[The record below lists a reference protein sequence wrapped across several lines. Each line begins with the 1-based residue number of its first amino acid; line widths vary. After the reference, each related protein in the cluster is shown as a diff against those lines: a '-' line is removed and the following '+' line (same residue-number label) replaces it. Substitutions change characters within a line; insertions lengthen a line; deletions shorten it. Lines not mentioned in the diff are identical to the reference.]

1 MRHLRIAYRVHLLTL
16 VALLCLISCIAY
28 QVIGRSRQLEADR
41 VDMLGVVV
49 DTAMA
54 TLSRF
59 EAQARS
65 GALTTEAA
73 QKAAIEAIRAF
84 RYRGN
89 EYLWIND
96 MAPQMVMHPFRADLE
111 GKSLA
116 TVKDSAGNA
125 IFVAFA
131 QIVRDKGRGTLS
143 YLWPRPGQGTD
154 LVSVEKLSLVAGFK
168 PWGWVIGTG
177 VYVDDLRA
185 AQRTLME
192 EGLLFA
198 LAAAAAM
205 GVLAWIIGRGIIRPL
220 MVIKTATERMSAG
233 DLDTRVGGA
242 DRRDEFGTLAR
253 ALDEFRSRG
262 MQARRLELAARDQE
276 AARARSQAAMERHTQ
291 DFGNSI
297 SGVMASL
304 SGAATTMRTAT
315 AGIVDATSRAR
326 NGANT
331 TNEGSVR
338 AAEDVASIATAT
350 EELTASSSE
359 ISRQVTLAACAAQN
373 AVICAQTTDA
383 TVAGLSEAVAKV
395 GEVVRLIAGI
405 AGQTNLLALNATIEA
420 ARAGEAGKGFAVV
433 ASEVKLLASQT
444 ASATDRI
451 NAQVSAI
458 QAATGGAVAAIREV
472 NLAINQVSE
481 VATAVAAAV
490 EQQGAAT
497 REIARSVQGVAVVIQ
512 STTSEMTNVSN
523 AAEIAGKAS
532 DDVQGVADQVSDVC
546 GQLQQEV
553 DQFLGSM
560 RRDAH
565 SRRLYERI
573 AGQSRTT
580 TLKIRNHTGITAEI
594 RDVSLGG
601 AALVCPLMLQ
611 PGSELEITFSP
622 GGAPAHARVIRNEAE
637 LLAVAFR
644 QDPITLSSVESFIA
658 ALTTTPL
665 LEEVLKQRRTG

>member
-1 MRHLRIAYRVHLLTL
+1 VRHLRIAYRVHLLTL
-16 VALLCLISCIAY
+16 VALLSLLSCIAY
-28 QVIGRSRQLEADR
+28 QVLGRSRQLEADR

-84 RYRGN
+84 RYRGD

-111 GKSLA
+111 GKNLA

-125 IFVAFA
+125 IFIAFA

-154 LVSVEKLSLVAGFK
+154 LASVEKISLVAGFK
-168 PWGWVIGTG
+168 PWGWVVGTG

-185 AQRTLME
+185 AQRSLLE

-198 LAAAAAM
+198 LAASAAM

-220 MVIKTATERMSAG
+220 LVIKTATERMSAG
-233 DLDTRVGGA
+233 DLDTPVEGA
-242 DRRDEFGTLAR
+242 DRKDEFGTLAR

-262 MQARRLELAARDQE
+262 MEARRLEQTARDQE
-276 AARARSQAAMERHTQ
+276 AARGRSQAAMERHTQ

-315 AGIVDATSRAR
+315 AGIVDATNQTR
-326 NGANT
+326 NGAHT
-331 TNEGSVR
+331 TNEGSIR

-350 EELTASSSE
+350 EQLTASSSE

-444 ASATDRI
+444 ASATDQI

-472 NLAINQVSE
+472 SLAINQVSE

-497 REIARSVQGVAVVIQ
+497 REIARSVQGVAVVIH

-532 DDVQGVADQVSDVC
+532 DDVQGVADEVSDVC

-573 AGQSRTT
+573 NGQSRNT
-580 TLKIRNHTGITAEI
+580 TLKIRNRPGTTAEL
-594 RDVSLGG
+594 RDISLGG

-611 PGSELEITFSP
+611 PGSELEITLTPASP
-622 GGAPAHARVIRNEAE
+622 PAHARVIRNEAE

-644 QDPITLSSVESFIA
+644 QDPVTLASVERFIA
-658 ALTTTPL
+658 TLQTTPPV
-665 LEEVLKQRRTG
+665 EETPKQKRAA